1 MLGLM
6 AGSPLL
12 SVVIPT
18 RDEEANVEPLLR
30 RLQATLG
37 SVDHEI
43 LFVDDSDDRTPRL
56 IAAAAASD
64 PRVGLVRRDGTEREG
79 GFSTAVLRG
88 MHAVRGEFVCVMD
101 ADLQHPPETI
111 PAMLEAAAGGADVVV
126 ASRYMRGG
134 SGHGL
139 DGAGRRLVSRGAGT
153 VARALF
159 REARASSDP
168 LSGFFVCR
176 RGVIDGIEF
185 RPVGFKVLLELLVCV
200 PGLQVRDVPLEFA
213 SRGAGTSKAS
223 LRQGLLFLGH
233 LRSLFADVQGSAR
246 RWKFGLVG
254 LSGLAI
260 LLPVIALLTGVG
272 RLPALAAFLPA
283 YLPSLVWNTVLNR
296 SWTFAD
302 QRHGIGEGTAR
313 YLERAIL
320 SGAAMFV
327 AYAGLLVAG
336 VTPVLAAL
344 GGALVAMAVN
354 ATANHAAVHRRPRLW
369 GELATSLGVQ
379 AALTRITAE
388 VGADRSYVL
397 PPAGAAPAALPPGTV
412 ERVVSRRRAVLFTE
426 SASHR
431 TQRRS
436 NIEVGSTLVAP
447 IVDRGIVRGVLVC
460 ERVAQHPFAGGDL
473 EAAMNAA
480 PALGE
485 LIVRAAGE
493 GSGRL
498 PGLLPGTIKI

>member
-1 MLGLM
+1 M

-18 RDEEANVEPLLR
+18 RDEEANVEPLLL
-30 RLQATLG
+30 RLQATLS

-43 LFVDDSDDRTPRL
+43 IIVDDSDDRTARL
-56 IAAAAASD
+56 VGTAAAAD
-64 PRVGLVRRDGTEREG
+64 PRVRLIHREGSEREG
-79 GFSTAVLRG
+79 GLSTAVLRG
-88 MHAVRGEFVCVMD
+88 IHAGRGEFVCVMD
-101 ADLQHPPETI
+101 ADLQHPPENI
-111 PAMLEAAAGGADVVV
+111 PAMLEAAIGGADLVV
-126 ASRYMRGG
+126 ASRYIRGG

-139 DGAGRRLVSRGAGT
+139 DGAGRRLVSRAAGT

-200 PGLQVRDVPLEFA
+200 PGLRVRDVPLEFA
-213 SRGAGTSKAS
+213 SRTAGTSKAS

-233 LRSLFADVQGSAR
+233 LRSLFTDVQGSAR

-254 LSGLAI
+254 ISGLAI
-260 LLPVIALLTGVG
+260 LLPLIAILTASG
-272 RLPALAAFLPA
+272 RLSALAAFLPA

-296 SWTFAD
+296 RWTFAD

-313 YLERAIL
+313 YLERAAL
-320 SGAAMFV
+320 SGGAMFI
-327 AYAGLLVAG
+327 AYAALVAG
-336 VTPVLAAL
+336 TVAPVLAAF
-344 GGALVAMAVN
+344 GGAVVAMVVN
-354 ATANHAAVHRRPRLW
+354 AIANHAAVHRRPRLW

-379 AALTRITAE
+379 AALARITAE

-397 PPAGAAPAALPPGTV
+397 PPSGAAPAALPPGTV

-436 NIEVGSTLVAP
+436 NIDVGSTLVAP
-447 IVDRGIVRGVLVC
+447 IVDGGGTVRGVLVC
-460 ERVAQHPFAGGDL
+460 ERFAHRPFETGDL
-473 EAAMNAA
+473 EAAMTAA
-480 PALGE
+480 PALGG
-485 LIVRAAGE
+485 LIARGTSD
-493 GSGRL
+493 GSARR
-498 PGLLPGTIKI
+498 PGLLPDTVTI

>member
-1 MLGLM
+1 M

-18 RDEEANVEPLLR
+18 RNEEANVEPLLR
-30 RLQATLG
+30 RLGAALG
-37 SVDHEI
+37 AIDHEV
-43 LFVDDSDDRTPRL
+43 LFVDDSDDGTPGL
-56 IAAAAASD
+56 IAAAAAAD
-64 PRVGLVRRDGTEREG
+64 PRVGLVHRRGAEREG
-79 GFSTAVLRG
+79 GLSTAVLKG
-88 MHAVRGEFVCVMD
+88 IHGGRGEFVCVLD
-101 ADLQHPPETI
+101 ADLQHPPENI
-111 PAMLEAAAGGADVVV
+111 PAMLEAAVGGADVVV
-126 ASRYMRGG
+126 ASRYIRGG
-134 SGHGL
+134 SGQGL
-139 DGAGRRLVSRGAGT
+139 DGAMRRLVSRGAGA

-159 REARASSDP
+159 REARGSSDP

-200 PGLQVRDVPLEFA
+200 PGLRVRDVPLEFA
-213 SRGAGTSKAS
+213 SRAAGTSKAS

-233 LRSLFADVQGSAR
+233 LRSLFFDVQGSAR

-260 LLPVIALLTGVG
+260 LLPLVAVLTGVAG
-272 RLPALAAFLPA
+272 VPALAAFLPA

-296 SWTFAD
+296 GWTFAD

-313 YLERAIL
+313 YLERAAL
-320 SGAAMFV
+320 SGAAMFAVYGGLIAGRV
-327 AYAGLLVAG
+327 A
-336 VTPVLAAL
+336 PVLAAL
-344 GGALVAMAVN
+344 GGAVVAMAVN
-354 ATANHAAVHRRPRLW
+354 AAGNHAAVQRRPRLW

-379 AALTRITAE
+379 AALARITQE

-436 NIEVGSTLVAP
+436 NIEVGSTMVAP
-447 IVDRGIVRGVLVC
+447 IVDGGTVRGVLVC
-460 ERVAQHPFAGGDL
+460 ERVAHHPFEAGDL
-473 EAAMNAA
+473 EAAMSAA
-480 PALGE
+480 PALGG
-485 LIVRAAGE
+485 LIAAGGGDARE
-493 GSGRL
+493 RRPDL
-498 PGLLPGTIKI
+498 VPGTVKV